1 MLLQYISDNFMTLMI
16 LIVLIVIIIAN
27 RKANIPAVKY
37 FGMGIALLFL
47 LTIANSV
54 SLWASGGEGSEFI
67 SSDPA
72 VLIRVRMITEAIA
85 YILLPLVVMIEV
97 FITCPKNI
105 RPYRPLLAIP
115 AIANTAIYATAFFGS
130 RLAFYINESNHF
142 QRGPLGNLFFFTLLF
157 YVFLLALFSIIYF
170 RSENGSRS
178 AIVFLIV
185 IQAVLVVI
193 LEQADL
199 ITGYA
204 YPITALC
211 MLEYYFYLSVIYQQ
225 EMRETIAEK
234 ELNITQQKMT
244 ILRNQIQ
251 PHFIFN
257 SLSVIRSLAKKD
269 SAKAVSAIDNFSDYL
284 KAHVYVIQDD
294 DMVSF
299 ETELVNVKAYLA
311 LAQADSRKDIEVIYD
326 LDVMNF
332 ELPPLSLE
340 PIVENAIKHGIG
352 QNGGTITLA
361 TKEDEENIRIIVTNT
376 GTPDGGLTEQQSERL
391 GIGIANTRSR
401 LQMQCDGTLDI
412 DIFEDGAVVTVTIPK
427 KQPV

>member
-1 MLLQYISDNFMTLMI
+1 MTLMI
-16 LIVLIVIIIAN
+16 LIALIVIIIVN
-27 RKANIPAVKY
+27 RKAKIPAVRY
-37 FGMGIALLFL
+37 FGIGIALLFL
-47 LTIANSV
+47 LTIANSI
-54 SLWASGGEGSEFI
+54 SLWSSGGPSSGYI
-67 SSDPA
+67 SSDPEI
-72 VLIRVRMITEAIA
+72 LIRVRMMTGAVE

-105 RPYRPLLAIP
+105 QRYRALLAIP
-115 AIANTAIYATAFFGS
+115 AIANTAIYSTVFFGS
-130 RLAFYINESNHF
+130 RVAFFINESNHF
-142 QRGPLGNLFFFTLLF
+142 QRGPLGSAFFFALLF

-170 RSENGSRS
+170 RSENESRS

-185 IQAVLVVI
+185 IQAVVVTV
-193 LEQADL
+193 LEQANL
-199 ITGYA
+199 ITGFA

-225 EMRETIAEK
+225 EMRETITEK
-234 ELNITQQKMT
+234 ELSIARQKMT

-269 SAKAVSAIDNFSDYL
+269 SAKAVAAIDSFSDYL
-284 KAHVYVIQDD
+284 KAHVYVIQEDE
-294 DMVSF
+294 MVSF
-299 ETELVNVKAYLA
+299 EKELVNVKAYLA

-332 ELPPLSLE
+332 EIPPLSLE

-352 QNGGTITLA
+352 QNGGTITLS
-361 TKEDEENIRIIVTNT
+361 TKEDEDHIFIIVTNT
-376 GTPDGGLTEQQSERL
+376 GTPETGLTEQQSERL

-401 LQMQCDGTLDI
+401 LQMQCRGTLDM
-412 DIFEDGAVVTVTIPK
+412 DIRDDGAVVTVTLPK
-427 KQPV
+427 KKAAAVH

>member
-1 MLLQYISDNFMTLMI
+1 MTLMI
-16 LIVLIVIIIAN
+16 LIALVVSQIVN
-27 RKANIPAVKY
+27 RKAKIPAARF
-37 FGMGIALLFL
+37 FGIGMAILFL
-47 LTIANSV
+47 LTITNSI
-54 SLWASGGEGSEFI
+54 SLWSQGGPGSQFI
-67 SSDPA
+67 SDD
-72 VLIRVRMITEAIA
+72 IRVLVRVRNINEAIG
-85 YILLPLVVMIEV
+85 YILLPLVIMTEV
-97 FITCPKNI
+97 FITCPRGARK
-105 RPYRPLLAIP
+105 YRPLLAIP
-115 AIANTAIYATAFFGS
+115 AVANAVIYATAFWGS
-130 RLAFYINESNHF
+130 KTAFWINNLNHF
-142 QRGPLGNLFFFTLLF
+142 QRGPLGYTIFFALLF

-178 AIVFLIV
+178 AIVFMIV
-185 IQAVLVVI
+185 IQSVVVVI
-193 LEQADL
+193 LEQANV

-204 YPITALC
+204 YTITALC

-225 EMRETIAEK
+225 EMHETITEK
-234 ELNITQQKMT
+234 ELSITQQRMT

-269 SAKAVSAIDNFSDYL
+269 SAKAVSCIDNFSDYL

-299 ETELVNVKAYLA
+299 EKELVNVRAYLA

-326 LDVMNF
+326 LQVTNF
-332 ELPPLSLE
+332 EIPPLSLE

-352 QNGGTITLA
+352 QNGGTITVS
-361 TKEDEENIRIIVTNT
+361 TRETDGNIIIEVENT

-401 LQMQCDGTLDI
+401 LEMQCKGTLDI
-412 DIFEDGAVVTVTIPK
+412 DVHEDGAIVTITLPRP
-427 KQPV
+427 QEV